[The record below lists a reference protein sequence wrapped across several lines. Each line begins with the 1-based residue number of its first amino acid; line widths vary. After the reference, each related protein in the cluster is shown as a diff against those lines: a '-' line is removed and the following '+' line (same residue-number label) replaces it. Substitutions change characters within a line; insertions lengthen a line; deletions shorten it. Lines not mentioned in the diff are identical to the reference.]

1 MRWAFPAGGGGC
13 RRALARHIEAGSFSS
28 CAIMFDSIIN
38 HPVVSFFV
46 GVAIGAAFGAAVAIV
61 VRRKRQRPSI
71 GDHLRHHFGNV
82 PEDQI
87 EVHSRE
93 FPYRVCVD
101 AYEALN
107 NWIAANCRIDA
118 TLGVPI
124 GRNFM
129 SRTSISVLL
138 SQEFEGY
145 TLRPSS
151 LEFDY
156 FDVGE
161 DQPKQCIKHAIWLL
175 RHEGRRL
182 AVLWTSETVHAGC
195 GFETKLLLN
204 FARLKN
210 DGLQVLADSFFHD
223 MEKAIQKATTYRG
236 KILSLECATDYRGN
250 AGGIVVHRL
259 RSVARDDVV
268 LPNSTVQLL
277 ERNVIRFTQQR
288 GELSRL
294 GMPTKKGLLLYG
306 PPGTGK
312 THTIHYLIGALP
324 GHTTLLIT
332 AEQIGQF
339 SEYMT
344 LARLLQPSIVVMED
358 IDLVGR
364 DREQQNT
371 GTESI
376 LNRLLNEMDGLRPD
390 AEIIFLMTTNRPEA
404 LERALA
410 SRPGRVDQAIEF
422 PLPDEA
428 GRRKLI
434 RLYAA
439 GATIDEDVVSHTARS
454 TQGVSASFIK
464 ELMRRAIQFH
474 LECRSDGKPM
484 RILQN
489 DIDQAIDELL
499 FTGGSLNR
507 TLLGADGA
515 ASESS
520 D

>member
-1 MRWAFPAGGGGC
+1 
-13 RRALARHIEAGSFSS
+13 
-28 CAIMFDSIIN
+28 MFDSIIN
-38 HPVVSFFV
+38 HPGVSFLV
-46 GVAIGAAFGAAVAIV
+46 GVAIGAAFAMVVSIVA
-61 VRRKRQRPSI
+61 RRKRARLSV
-71 GDHLRHHFGNV
+71 GDQLRHHFGSV

-87 EVHSRE
+87 EVQSRE
-93 FPYRVCVD
+93 FPRRVCID
-101 AYEALN
+101 AYEAVN
-107 NWIAANCRIDA
+107 DWITTNCQVDA
-118 TLGVPI
+118 TLGVPVSN
-124 GRNFM
+124 NFM
-129 SRTSISVLL
+129 TRTSISVLL
-138 SQEFEGY
+138 SQNVEGY
-145 TLRPSS
+145 TFHPSS
-151 LEFDY
+151 LEFDSL
-156 FDVGE
+156 DVGE
-161 DQPKQCIKHAIWLL
+161 EQPKQCIKHAIWLL
-175 RHEGRRL
+175 RYKDKPL
-182 AVLWTSETVHAGC
+182 SILWTSETIHGGC
-195 GFETKLLLN
+195 GFETKLLLD
-204 FARLKN
+204 FARIKN
-210 DGLQVLADSFFHD
+210 EADQSLADSFFRSV
-223 MEKAIQKATTYRG
+223 EKAIQKATTYRG
-236 KILSLECATDYRGN
+236 KILSLDASADYRGN
-250 AGGIVVHRL
+250 AAGIVVHRL
-259 RSVARDDVV
+259 RSVARDDVI

-288 GELSRL
+288 AELSRL

-312 THTIHYLIGALP
+312 THTIHYLIGAMT

-339 SEYMT
+339 SEYIT

-358 IDLVGR
+358 IDLVACH
-364 DREQQNT
+364 REHLET
-371 GTESI
+371 GTESL

-428 GRRKLI
+428 GRRKLV

-439 GATIDEDVVSHTARS
+439 GAAIDDDVVSHTARM
-454 TQGVSASFIK
+454 TDCVSASFIK

-474 LECRSDGKPM
+474 LECRSDGQSV

-489 DIDQAIDELL
+489 DVDQAIDELL

-515 ASESS
+515 IAEA

>member
-1 MRWAFPAGGGGC
+1 
-13 RRALARHIEAGSFSS
+13 
-28 CAIMFDSIIN
+28 MFDSIIN
-38 HPVVSFFV
+38 HPGVSFLA
-46 GVAIGAAFGAAVAIV
+46 GVAIGAAFATVVAIV
-61 VRRKRQRPSI
+61 TRRKRQRPSV

-93 FPYRVCVD
+93 FPYRVCIDV
-101 AYEALN
+101 YEALN
-107 NWIAANCRIDA
+107 DWIATNCQVDA

-124 GRNFM
+124 SSTFM
-129 SRTSISVLL
+129 TRTSISVLL
-138 SQEFEGY
+138 SQNVEGY
-145 TLRPSS
+145 TLYPSS
-151 LEFDY
+151 LEFDS

-161 DQPKQCIKHAIWLL
+161 EQPKQCIKHAIWLL
-175 RHEGRRL
+175 RHEGKPL
-182 AVLWTSETVHAGC
+182 AILWTSETSHGGC
-195 GFETKLLLN
+195 GFETKLLLD

-210 DGLQVLADSFFHD
+210 DDDQSLSDSFFRCV
-223 MEKAIQKATTYRG
+223 EKAIQKATSYRG
-236 KILSLECATDYRGN
+236 KILSLDTNADYRGT
-250 AGGIVVHRL
+250 AAGIVVHRL
-259 RSVARDDVV
+259 RSVVRDDVI

-277 ERNVIRFTQQR
+277 ERNVIRFAQQR
-288 GELSRL
+288 AELSRL

-339 SEYMT
+339 AEYIT
-344 LARLLQPSIVVMED
+344 LARLLQPSVVVMED
-358 IDLVGR
+358 IDLIGR
-364 DREQQNT
+364 HREHL
-371 GTESI
+371 ESGAESL

-422 PLPDEA
+422 PLPDES

-439 GATIDEDVVSHTARS
+439 GAAIDDDVVSHTARI
-454 TQGVSASFIK
+454 TDRVSASFIK

-474 LECRSDGKPM
+474 LECRSDGQPV

-515 ASESS
+515 ASENSV
-520 D
+520 

>member
-1 MRWAFPAGGGGC
+1 M
-13 RRALARHIEAGSFSS
+13 
-28 CAIMFDSIIN
+28 IN
-38 HPVVSFFV
+38 HPGVTFLV
-46 GVAIGAAFGAAVAIV
+46 GVAIGAAFATVVALV
-61 VRRKRQRPSI
+61 ARRKRGRLSL
-71 GDHLRHHFGNV
+71 GDQLRQHFDHAA
-82 PEDQI
+82 EDQI

-101 AYEALN
+101 AYEALDD
-107 NWIAANCRIDA
+107 WIAKNCQVDA
-118 TLGVPI
+118 MLGVPV
-124 GRNFM
+124 GSNFM
-129 SRTSISVLL
+129 SRTTVSVLL
-138 SQEFEGY
+138 SQNVEGY
-145 TLRPSS
+145 TLYPSS
-151 LEFDY
+151 LEFDS

-161 DQPKQCIKHAIWLL
+161 QQPKQCIKHAIWLL
-175 RHEGRRL
+175 RHKSKPL
-182 AVLWTSETVHAGC
+182 AILWTSETSHGGC
-195 GFETKLLLN
+195 GFETKLLLD

-210 DGLQVLADSFFHD
+210 DGDQSLVDSFFRS

-236 KILSLECATDYRGN
+236 KILSLDSSADYRGN
-250 AGGIVVHRL
+250 AAGIVVHRL
-259 RSVARDDVV
+259 RSVARDDVI

-288 GELSRL
+288 GEISRL

-339 SEYMT
+339 AEYIT

-364 DREQQNT
+364 HREHL
-371 GTESI
+371 ESGAESL

-439 GATIDEDVVSHTARS
+439 GAAIDDHVVNHTAR
-454 TQGVSASFIK
+454 TTDGVSASFIK

-474 LECRSDGKPM
+474 LECRSDGQSV

-515 ASESS
+515 ASENSV
-520 D
+520 